1 MLAAILEVLSGM
13 FYMVLQVVTGNSF
26 PKPLTPEQ
34 EQMYFEQFHKTGDI
48 AARNTLIE
56 HNLRLVA
63 HIIKKSYAGAKD
75 QEDLISIGTI
85 GLIKAVNTFDHEKS
99 KRLAPYASRCIENEI
114 LMYFRAGKKYAS
126 DVSLSEPI
134 DTDKEGHP
142 LSLLDVLADTSDL
155 ADTVDMRLN
164 GKKLPEYMQE
174 VLSPREREIL
184 KLRFGLGCTP
194 LPQREV
200 AKKLK
205 ISRSYVSRIET
216 KALSK
221 LRERFEKTT

>member
-1 MLAAILEVLSGM
+1 
-13 FYMVLQVVTGNSF
+13 
-26 PKPLTPEQ
+26 
-34 EQMYFEQFHKTGDI
+34 
-48 AARNTLIE
+48 
-56 HNLRLVA
+56 
-63 HIIKKSYAGAKD
+63 
-75 QEDLISIGTI
+75 
-85 GLIKAVNTFDHEKS
+85 
-99 KRLAPYASRCIENEI
+99 
-114 LMYFRAGKKYAS
+114 MYFRAGKKYAS